1 MDQDKENLKTTEP
14 SSLVIQ
20 KIEMAITTVFHF
32 CWWVNWYREMRWPVQ
47 GHVMAQVLRSLVLIP
62 SKLFYNSLQT
72 STVTEWNAG
81 SLWHCLNSSLQ
92 FFRAFRRI
100 APAIDTLNIIRIL
113 LESWAFGKDLQE
125 PETGLMSKWVMG
137 LGRWRRDRDL
147 EILYSSCDLY
157 WCLESHSSCP
167 AHCFFSW
174 QNKPEFWAV

>member
-1 MDQDKENLKTTEP
+1 MSK
-14 SSLVIQ
+14 LVQ
-20 KIEMAITTVFHF
+20 
-32 CWWVNWYREMRWPVQ
+32 REMRWPVQ
-47 GHVMAQVLRSLVLIP
+47 GHVMAQVLMSLVLLP
-62 SKLFYNSLQT
+62 SRLFYNSLQT